1 MCESGDVPTE
11 VEGKGLKCMAGPD
24 SGGTNHGMTS
34 FTSASAVAMAVVMVI
49 ASTLRL
55 FR

>member
-11 VEGKGLKCMAGPD
+11 VEGEGLKCMSGPD
-24 SGGTNHGMTS
+24 SGGTDHGMTV
-34 FTSASAVAMAVVMVI
+34 TSASAVAMAVVMVVV
-49 ASTLRL
+49 STLRL